1 MKITIR
7 KSLVRV
13 IGRIWMPAGIC
24 AMEYQLNAYQVENAK
39 DDQGRITRES
49 LDRWLSTNSGDF
61 QSVTDFWASI
71 EVGDQTV
78 EIPWAN
84 EDSECE
90 FSDCTCPAQD

>member
-7 KSLVRV
+7 KSVVRV
-13 IGRIWMPAGIC
+13 IGRIWMPAAVC

-90 FSDCTCPAQD
+90 FWDCTCPAQD